1 MDFENN
7 DFSKEDI
14 EKGKI
19 LFKNAVS
26 FVLGVA
32 KLEQLPLTEMPEV
45 AFAGRSNVGKSSII
59 NAITNQK
66 NLAKTSNT
74 PGRTQQLNFFN
85 VADKIH
91 LVDLPGYGFAKA
103 PEAQVKQWQKVIFAY
118 LQGRVNLKR
127 VFVLIDSRHG
137 IKKVDKDVLEML
149 DKAAVTYQ
157 IVLTKTDKIGTG
169 ALAKILEETKA
180 EVANHAAAYPKI
192 LATSSE
198 KNIGIDGLRA
208 EIASVAIDN
217 SKTATSTK
225 THSKLSPLGE
235 QA

>member
-1 MDFENN
+1 MVFAPEDFT
-7 DFSKEDI
+7 KEQLAQANA
-14 EKGKI
+14 
-19 LFKNAVS
+19 LFDNKTS

-32 KLEQLPLTEMPEV
+32 RLEQLPLSKLPEI

-66 NLAKTSNT
+66 GLAKTSNT

-85 VADKIH
+85 LDNKMHI
-91 LVDLPGYGFAKA
+91 VDLPGYGYAKA
-103 PEAQVKQWQKVIFAY
+103 PENQVRQWQKVIFAY

-127 VFVLIDSRHG
+127 VFLLIDSRHG
-137 IKKVDKDVLEML
+137 IKTADEEVMELL

-169 ALAKILEETKA
+169 NLAKVIEETSA
-180 EVANHAAAYPKI
+180 EIAKHAAAYTKL

-198 KNIGIDGLRA
+198 KKTGLEELRA
-208 EIASVAIDN
+208 EIASLI
-217 SKTATSTK
+217 
-225 THSKLSPLGE
+225 
-235 QA
+235 